1 MQACKKRPTNVK
13 ADMEIYALILA
24 GGSGERFWPL
34 SRRALPKQLLRL
46 VSSRSLLEET
56 VARLDGLIPPAR
68 IVILTNVDQEKGVRE
83 SLKNFPT
90 CNIIA
95 EPSKRDT
102 AAAVALGIA
111 WVAARNHTAAMVILP
126 ADHVIKETAAF
137 QKIIRDAVEAAE
149 KKSALITIGI
159 RPASAHPGFGYIE
172 MGEPIPGKPGLF
184 RVVRFREKPNV
195 DLAESFIRKGN
206 FRWNA
211 GMFVWTVPTILT
223 EFNRHAPEF
232 GRFISMMSSPGAFE
246 KSWGEKFSKLP
257 RTSFDYAVMEHAD
270 RVLVLEAEFDWD
282 DVGGWPAVARYFPR
296 DSRGNVANCGLTV
309 LEAGDNIVFDDAGN
323 NVALLGVNNLIV
335 VRTRDAVLVCHRHHA
350 EKIKNLVAKLPE
362 ALQ

>member
-1 MQACKKRPTNVK
+1 
-13 ADMEIYALILA
+13 MEIYALVLA

-46 VSSRSLLEET
+46 VSGCSLLEAT
-56 VARLDGLIPPAR
+56 IARLEGLIPPAR
-68 IVILTNVDQEKGVRE
+68 ILILTNVDQEKGVRE
-83 SLKNFPT
+83 DLKKFPD

-102 AAAVALGIA
+102 AAAVALGVA
-111 WVAARNHTAAMVILP
+111 WVAARDHTAAMVVLP
-126 ADHVIKETAAF
+126 ADHVIEDTAAF
-137 QKIIRDAVEAAE
+137 QKILRDAVDAAQG
-149 KKSALITIGI
+149 KGALITIGI
-159 RPASAHPGFGYIE
+159 RPTSAHPGFGYIE
-172 MGEPIPGKPGLF
+172 MGEPVSGKPSLF
-184 RVVRFREKPNV
+184 RVLRFREKPNV

-223 EFNRHAPEF
+223 AFNRHAPEF
-232 GRFISMMSSPGAFE
+232 GRFIAMMSAPGAFE
-246 KSWGEKFSKLP
+246 KNWTEKFAGLSK
-257 RTSFDYAVMEHAD
+257 TSFDYAVMEHAD

-282 DVGGWPAVARYFPR
+282 DVGGWQAVARYFEK
-296 DSRGNVANCGLTV
+296 DNRGNAANCGLTA
-309 LEAGDNIVFDDAGN
+309 LDASDNIVFDDSGR

-350 EKIKNLVAKLPE
+350 ERIKNLVAKLPE
-362 ALQ
+362 GLQ

>member
-1 MQACKKRPTNVK
+1 
-13 ADMEIYALILA
+13 MEIYASILA

-46 VSSRSLLEET
+46 VSNRSLLEAT
-56 VARLDGLIPPAR
+56 VSRLEGVIPPER
-68 IVILTNVDQEKGVRE
+68 ILVLTNVDQEKGVRDA
-83 SLKNFPT
+83 LKKFPA

-102 AAAVALGIA
+102 AAAVALGVA
-111 WVAARNHTAAMVILP
+111 WVAARDHTAAMVVLP

-137 QKIIRDAVEAAE
+137 QKVIREAVEAAE
-149 KKSALITIGI
+149 AKSALITIGI
-159 RPASAHPGFGYIE
+159 RAASANPGFGYIE
-172 MGEPIPGKPGLF
+172 MGELVSGKPGLY

-232 GRFISMMSSPGAFE
+232 ARFIAVMTSPGAFE
-246 KSWGEKFSKLP
+246 RNWADKFSNLP

-270 RVLVLEAEFDWD
+270 RVLVLEADFDWD
-282 DVGGWPAVARYFPR
+282 DIGGWQAVARYFAK
-296 DSRGNVANCGLTV
+296 DSRGNAFNCGLTV
-309 LEAGDNIVFDDAGN
+309 LEASDNIVFDDAGN

-350 EKIKNLVAKLPE
+350 EKIKNLVAQLPQE
-362 ALQ
+362 LQ

>member
-1 MQACKKRPTNVK
+1 
-13 ADMEIYALILA
+13 MEIYALVLA

-46 VSSRSLLEET
+46 VSSCSLLEAT
-56 VARLDGLIPPAR
+56 VARLEGLIPPAR
-68 IVILTNVDQEKGVRE
+68 ILVLTNVDQEKGVRE
-83 SLKNFPT
+83 TLKKFPD

-102 AAAVALGIA
+102 AAAVALGVA
-111 WVAARNHTAAMVILP
+111 WVAARDHTAAMVVLP
-126 ADHVIKETAAF
+126 ADHVIKDTAAF
-137 QKIIRDAVEAAE
+137 QKILLDAVDAAQG
-149 KKSALITIGI
+149 KGALITIGI
-159 RPASAHPGFGYIE
+159 RPTSAHPGFGYIE
-172 MGEPIPGKPGLF
+172 LGDPIPGKPGLS

-211 GMFVWTVPTILT
+211 GMFVWTIPTILT
-223 EFNRHAPEF
+223 EFNRHAPDF
-232 GRFISMMSSPGAFE
+232 SRFISMMSAPGAFE
-246 KSWGEKFSKLP
+246 KNWTEKFSRLAK
-257 RTSFDYAVMEHAD
+257 TSFDYAVMEHAD

-282 DVGGWPAVARYFPR
+282 DVGGWQAVARYFEK
-296 DSRGNVANCGLTV
+296 DNRGNAANCGLTV
-309 LEAGDNIVFDDAGN
+309 LDASDNIVFDDSGR

-350 EKIKNLVAKLPE
+350 EEVKKLVAKLPE
-362 ALQ
+362 ELQ

>member
-1 MQACKKRPTNVK
+1 
-13 ADMEIYALILA
+13 MEIYALILA

-46 VSSRSLLEET
+46 ICNRSLLEET
-56 VARLDGLIPPAR
+56 VARLDGLIPPDR
-68 IVILTNVDQEKGVRE
+68 ILILTNVDQEKGVRAL
-83 SLKNFPT
+83 LKSIPP
-90 CNIIA
+90 CNVIA

-102 AAAVALGIA
+102 AAAVALGVG
-111 WVAARNHTAAMVILP
+111 WVAARNHTAAMVVLP

-137 QKIIRDAVEAAE
+137 QKIIRDAVSAAE
-149 KKSALITIGI
+149 EKNALITIGI
-159 RPASAHPGFGYIE
+159 RPTSANPGFGYIE
-172 MGEPIPGKPGLF
+172 MGEPVATKPGLF

-232 GRFISMMSSPGAFE
+232 GRFIAMMSGPGAFE
-246 KSWGEKFSKLP
+246 KDWGEKFSKLP

-270 RVLVLEAEFDWD
+270 RVLVLEAAFDWD
-282 DVGGWPAVARYFPR
+282 DVGGWQAVARYFPN
-296 DSRGNVANCGLTV
+296 DNRGNAANCGLTT
-309 LEAGDNIVFDDAGN
+309 LEASGNIVFDDAGN

-362 ALQ
+362 ELQ

>member
-1 MQACKKRPTNVK
+1 MLLKR
-13 ADMEIYALILA
+13 
-24 GGSGERFWPL
+24 
-34 SRRALPKQLLRL
+34 LRL
-46 VSSRSLLEET
+46 PRSESARLRQPAASFSRNGMAASVPTDIRAMAVACRAGRLIRSATSKPRPSPIATRARARSGSTGRSLGDFGMDIVSGIRLSLYVAGAKNRGEMVSS
-56 VARLDGLIPPAR
+56 V
-68 IVILTNVDQEKGVRE
+68 K
-83 SLKNFPT
+83 
-90 CNIIA
+90 
-95 EPSKRDT
+95 
-102 AAAVALGIA
+102 
-111 WVAARNHTAAMVILP
+111 
-126 ADHVIKETAAF
+126 KETAAF
-137 QKIIRDAVEAAE
+137 QIIIRDAVEAAE

-232 GRFISMMSSPGAFE
+232 GRFISMMSSPDAFE
-246 KSWGEKFSKLP
+246 MSWGEKFSKLP

-282 DVGGWPAVARYFPR
+282 DVGGWPAVARYFP
-296 DSRGNVANCGLTV
+296 G
-309 LEAGDNIVFDDAGN
+309 
-323 NVALLGVNNLIV
+323 
-335 VRTRDAVLVCHRHHA
+335 
-350 EKIKNLVAKLPE
+350 
-362 ALQ
+362 

>member
-1 MQACKKRPTNVK
+1 
-13 ADMEIYALILA
+13 MEIYALVLA

-46 VSSRSLLEET
+46 GSSCSLLEAT
-56 VARLDGLIPPAR
+56 VARVEGLIPPAR
-68 IVILTNVDQEKGVRE
+68 ILVLTNVDQEKGVRE
-83 SLKNFPT
+83 ALKTFPD

-102 AAAVALGIA
+102 AAAVALGVA
-111 WVAARNHTAAMVILP
+111 WVAARDHSAAMAVLP
-126 ADHVIKETAAF
+126 ADHVIKDTASF
-137 QKIIRDAVEAAE
+137 QKIVRDAVEAAQS
-149 KKSALITIGI
+149 KGALITIGI
-159 RPASAHPGFGYIE
+159 RPTSAHPGFGYIE
-172 MGEPIPGKPGLF
+172 MGEPILGKPGLF

-232 GRFISMMSSPGAFE
+232 GRFIAMMSAPDAFE
-246 KSWGEKFSKLP
+246 KNWAEQFSKLSK
-257 RTSFDYAVMEHAD
+257 TSFDYAVMEHAD

-282 DVGGWPAVARYFPR
+282 DVGGWQAVAQYFEK
-296 DSRGNVANCGLTV
+296 DNRGNAANCGLTA
-309 LEAGDNIVFDDAGN
+309 LDASDNIIFDDSGR

-362 ALQ
+362 GLQ

>member
-1 MQACKKRPTNVK
+1 M
-13 ADMEIYALILA
+13 DIYVLVLA

-46 VSSRSLLEET
+46 VSSCSLLEAT
-56 VARLDGLIPPAR
+56 IARLEGLIPSAR
-68 IVILTNVDQEKGVRE
+68 ILVLTNVDQEKGVRE
-83 SLKNFPT
+83 TLKKFPDCT
-90 CNIIA
+90 IIA

-102 AAAVALGIA
+102 AAAVALGVA
-111 WVAARNHTAAMVILP
+111 WVAARDHNAAMVVLP
-126 ADHVIKETAAF
+126 ADHVIKDTPAF
-137 QKIIRDAVEAAE
+137 QKIVRDAVDAAQGQD
-149 KKSALITIGI
+149 ALITIGI
-159 RPASAHPGFGYIE
+159 RATSANPGFGYIE
-172 MGEPIPGKPGLF
+172 MGEAISGRPALY

-195 DLAESFIRKGN
+195 DLAESFLRKGN

-232 GRFISMMSSPGAFE
+232 GRFIAMMSAPGAFE
-246 KSWGEKFSKLP
+246 KNWSDKFSKLSK
-257 RTSFDYAVMEHAD
+257 TSFDYAVMEHAD

-282 DVGGWPAVARYFPR
+282 DVGGWQAVARYFDK
-296 DSRGNVANCGLTV
+296 DSRGNAANCALTA
-309 LEAGDNIVFDDAGN
+309 LEASDNIVFDESGR

-335 VRTRDAVLVCHRHHA
+335 VRTRDAVLVCHRHDA

-362 ALQ
+362 ELQ

>member
-1 MQACKKRPTNVK
+1 
-13 ADMEIYALILA
+13 MEIYALILA

-46 VSSRSLLEET
+46 ASNCSLLEAT
-56 VARLDGLIPPAR
+56 IARLDGLIPPAR
-68 IVILTNVDQEKGVRE
+68 ILVLTNVDQEKGVRE
-83 SLKNFPT
+83 ALRQFPE

-102 AAAVALGIA
+102 AAAVALGVA
-111 WVAARNHTAAMVILP
+111 WVAARDHSAAMIVLP
-126 ADHVIKETAAF
+126 ADHVIKDTAAF
-137 QKIIRDAVEAAE
+137 QKVVRDAVEAARS
-149 KKSALITIGI
+149 KSALITIGI
-159 RPASAHPGFGYIE
+159 RPTSAHPGFGYIE
-172 MGEPIPGKPGLF
+172 MGESVSGRPGLS
-184 RVVRFREKPNV
+184 RVVRFREKPNA

-211 GMFVWTVPTILT
+211 GMFVWTVPIILT

-232 GRFISMMSSPGAFE
+232 GRFIAMMSAPGAFD
-246 KSWGEKFSKLP
+246 KNWMEKFSKLP
-257 RTSFDYAVMEHAD
+257 KTSFDYAVMEHAD

-282 DVGGWPAVARYFPR
+282 DVGGWQAVARYFEK
-296 DSRGNVANCGLTV
+296 DSHGNAANCGLTA
-309 LEAGDNIVFDDAGN
+309 LEASDNIVFDDSGRSI
-323 NVALLGVNNLIV
+323 ALLGVNNLIV

-362 ALQ
+362 ELQ

>member
-1 MQACKKRPTNVK
+1 
-13 ADMEIYALILA
+13 MEIYALILA

-46 VSSRSLLEET
+46 VSNRSLLEAT
-56 VARLDGLIPPAR
+56 VSRLEGVIPPER
-68 IVILTNVDQEKGVRE
+68 ILVLINVDQEKGVRE
-83 SLKNFPT
+83 AVKNFPA

-102 AAAVALGIA
+102 AAAVALGVA
-111 WVAARNHTAAMVILP
+111 WVAARDHTAAMVVLP

-137 QKIIRDAVEAAE
+137 QNVIRDAVEAAE
-149 KKSALITIGI
+149 SKSALITIGI
-159 RPASAHPGFGYIE
+159 RAASANPGFGYIE
-172 MGEPIPGKPGLF
+172 MGEPVTGKPGLY

-195 DLAESFIRKGN
+195 DLAEAFIRKGN

-211 GMFVWTVPTILT
+211 GMFVWTVPTILSA
-223 EFNRHAPEF
+223 FNRHAPEF
-232 GRFISMMSSPGAFE
+232 GRFIATMSRAGAFE
-246 KSWGEKFSKLP
+246 KNWADKFSKLP
-257 RTSFDYAVMEHAD
+257 RTSFDYALMEHAD

-282 DVGGWPAVARYFPR
+282 DVGGWQAVARYFPK
-296 DSRGNVANCGLTV
+296 DGRGNASNCGLTA
-309 LEAGDNIVFDDAGN
+309 LEASDNIVFDDAGN

-350 EKIKNLVAKLPE
+350 EKIKNLVAQLPQE
-362 ALQ
+362 LQ